1 MSQLEKLDIGRAV
14 PENDFE
20 KNLEKS
26 YLRLL
31 QRLTE
36 ILNKGL
42 NFSDNF
48 AAYTTTITTSATP
61 GIETAISHGLK
72 SIPTGCLVLER
83 DRAAHIYL
91 GASGKSTTVY
101 NVASDIASV
110 TATLMIF

>member
-14 PENDFE
+14 PGNDFE

-42 NFSDNF
+42 NFQDNF
-48 AAYTTTITTSATP
+48 AAYITTITTNATP
-61 GIETAISHGLK
+61 GVETAISHGLK
-72 SIPTGCLVLER
+72 ITPSGCLVLEKNK
-83 DRAAHIYL
+83 AAHIYL
-91 GASGKSTTVY
+91 GASGKSTTIY
-101 NVASDIASV
+101 NVASDVASV